1 MTPSAARTPSAS
13 ASNSSPLPGGSHPS
27 GWRRHRLGQGEVF
40 KGSAVSPL
48 TDLQLEDKMDAI
60 ISLPQRVTVKPTRAL
75 PVKMAHAAGEA
86 TADDSPILHAAIGLA
101 EQIRAASDEIE
112 RGRRIPLGIAA
123 AMKDAG
129 VFGMAMPRVWGGPE
143 LDPLTQ
149 FRVIEALAM
158 ADGSAGW
165 CAMIG
170 CDGGYVT
177 AFLDQDAARAM
188 YPNVLVA
195 TGAAATTTG
204 QAVRI
209 PGGYRVSGRFPFV
222 SGCQHCEW
230 VWLGCIVVDNGVPR
244 INGNGVPETRQCVL
258 PLSQCEILDTWH
270 TTGLRGTG
278 SNDVVVRDVY
288 VEEERA
294 FSFQD
299 PKLVKRPGPLY
310 AFPFMFGAKGSAP
323 ALGIARHALDTLI
336 ESAAVKPARRYTLGE
351 RIEAPKVVRDDVYVQ
366 EAVGRAETLLAAARA
381 YYFDVMGD
389 LWATLLDGRQPSDRQ
404 IALFTSAY
412 PHVVG
417 ACVDVVQLVYKAAGG
432 GAVYQKGPLDRCL
445 RDVLTMNQHVIGT
458 LRAYEMAGR
467 LLLGLEP
474 LRWLL

>member
-1 MTPSAARTPSAS
+1 MHARSSALR
-13 ASNSSPLPGGSHPS
+13 
-27 GWRRHRLGQGEVF
+27 
-40 KGSAVSPL
+40 
-48 TDLQLEDKMDAI
+48 AI
-60 ISLPQRVTVKPTRAL
+60 IVEPERAL
-75 PVKMAHAAGEA
+75 PIKMTHAAGKA

-101 EQIRAASDEIE
+101 EQIRAASGEIE
-112 RGRRIPLGIAA
+112 QGRRIPPSMAA

-158 ADGSAGW
+158 ADGSVGW

-170 CDGGYVT
+170 SDGGYIT
-177 AFLDQDAARAM
+177 AFLDQGVARAM
-188 YPNVLVA
+188 YPDILVA

-204 QAVRI
+204 QAVRV

-230 VWLGCIVVDNGVPR
+230 VWLGCIVVDNGVPWVD
-244 INGNGVPETRQCVL
+244 GNGVPETRQCL
-258 PLSQCEILDTWH
+258 LRLSQCEILDTWH

-278 SNDVVVRDVY
+278 SNDVVVRDEFAP
-288 VEEERA
+288 EECT

-299 PKLVKRPGPLY
+299 PELIKRPGALY
-310 AFPFMFGAKGSAP
+310 AFPFLFIAKGAAP
-323 ALGIARHALDTLI
+323 ALGIARHAIDAVI
-336 ESAAVKPARRYTLGE
+336 ESAAGKPARRYTVGE
-351 RIEAPKVVRDDVYVQ
+351 RIEAPKVLRDDVYVQ

-381 YYFDVMGD
+381 YYFQVMGE
-389 LWATLLDGRQPSDRQ
+389 LWAALVEDKQLSDRQ
-404 IALFTSAY
+404 LALFTSAY

-417 ACVDVVQLVYKAAGG
+417 VCVEVVQFVYKAAGG
-432 GAVYQKGPLDRCL
+432 AAVYQKGPLDRCL

-458 LRAYEMAGR
+458 LRTYEMAGR

>member
-1 MTPSAARTPSAS
+1 MHARSSALR
-13 ASNSSPLPGGSHPS
+13 
-27 GWRRHRLGQGEVF
+27 
-40 KGSAVSPL
+40 
-48 TDLQLEDKMDAI
+48 AI
-60 ISLPQRVTVKPTRAL
+60 IVEPERAL
-75 PVKMAHAAGEA
+75 PIKMTHAAGKA
-86 TADDSPILHAAIGLA
+86 TADDPPILHAAIGLA

-112 RGRRIPLGIAA
+112 QGRRIPPSMAA

-158 ADGSAGW
+158 ADGSVGW

-170 CDGGYVT
+170 SDGGYIT
-177 AFLDQDAARAM
+177 AFLDQGVARAM
-188 YPNVLVA
+188 YPDILVA

-204 QAVRI
+204 QAVRV

-230 VWLGCIVVDNGVPR
+230 VWLGCIVVDNGVPWVD
-244 INGNGVPETRQCVL
+244 GNGVPETRQCL
-258 PLSQCEILDTWH
+258 LRLSQCEILDTWH

-278 SNDVVVRDVY
+278 SNDVVVRDEFAP
-288 VEEERA
+288 EECT

-299 PKLVKRPGPLY
+299 PELIKRPGALY
-310 AFPFMFGAKGSAP
+310 AFPFLFIAKGAAP
-323 ALGIARHALDTLI
+323 ALGIARHAIDAVI
-336 ESAAVKPARRYTLGE
+336 ESAAGKPARRYTVGE
-351 RIEAPKVVRDDVYVQ
+351 RIEAPKVLRDDVYVQ

-381 YYFDVMGD
+381 YYFQVMGE
-389 LWATLLDGRQPSDRQ
+389 LWAALVEDKQLSDRQ
-404 IALFTSAY
+404 LALFTSAY

-417 ACVDVVQLVYKAAGG
+417 VCVEVVQLVYKAAGG
-432 GAVYQKGPLDRCL
+432 AAVYQKGPLDRCL
-445 RDVLTMNQHVIGT
+445 RDVLTMNQHVVGT
-458 LRAYEMAGR
+458 LRTYEMAGR

>member
-1 MTPSAARTPSAS
+1 
-13 ASNSSPLPGGSHPS
+13 
-27 GWRRHRLGQGEVF
+27 
-40 KGSAVSPL
+40 
-48 TDLQLEDKMDAI
+48 MDALTPTLQPPI
-60 ISLPQRVTVKPTRAL
+60 VTTERERTIRKTHSAGRA
-75 PVKMAHAAGEA
+75 A
-86 TADDSPILHAAIGLA
+86 ADDSPILHAAIGLA

-112 RGRRIPLGIAA
+112 RGRRIPPAIAQ

-158 ADGSAGW
+158 ADGSVGW

-177 AFLDQDAARAM
+177 AFLDQDVARAM
-188 YPNVLVA
+188 YPDVLVA

-204 QAVRI
+204 QAVRV

-230 VWLGCIVVDNGVPR
+230 LWLGCIVVDNGVPR
-244 INGNGVPETRQCVL
+244 VDTNGVPETRQCVL
-258 PLSQCEILDTWH
+258 PLSRCEILDTWH

-278 SNDVVVRDVY
+278 SNDIVVRDQL
-288 VEEERA
+288 VEEEHS

-299 PKLVKRPGPLY
+299 PELIKRSGQLY
-310 AFPFMFGAKGSAP
+310 SFPFLFIAKGAAP
-323 ALGIARHALDTLI
+323 ALGIARRALDALV
-336 ESAAVKPARRYTLGE
+336 ESAAAKPARRYTLGE
-351 RIEAPKVVRDDVYVQ
+351 RIEAPKVLRDDVYVQ

-389 LWATLLDGRQPSDRQ
+389 LWATLLDGRQPPERQ
-404 IALFTSAY
+404 LALLFSAY

-417 ACVDVVQLVYKAAGG
+417 VCVEVVQLVYKTAGG
-432 GAVYQKGPLDRCL
+432 GAVYQKGPLDGCL

-458 LRAYEMAGR
+458 FRTYEMTGR

-474 LRWLL
+474 LRWLF